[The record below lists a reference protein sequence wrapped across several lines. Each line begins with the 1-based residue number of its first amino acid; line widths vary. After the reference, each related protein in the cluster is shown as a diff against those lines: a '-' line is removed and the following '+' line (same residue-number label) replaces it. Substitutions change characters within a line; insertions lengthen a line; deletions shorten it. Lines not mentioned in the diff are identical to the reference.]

1 MLDKK
6 NFVDAAFINLVSI
19 FSERIGASKFIFEGL
34 YIPLKIYCISLDSP
48 APSGGG
54 GVLLSIQN
62 GQLVQTYSTAQ
73 TGRGA
78 L

>member
-1 MLDKK
+1 MLDKN

-19 FSERIGASKFIFEGL
+19 FSEMIGASKFIFEGL

-54 GVLLSIQN
+54 GVLSIQN